1 MNNGV
6 RGRSGPQQLQAVF
19 FDWAGT
25 TIDFGS
31 RAPTEVFL
39 EVFRRREVEITP
51 AEARGPMGMAKRDHL
66 AAIAALPRVAE
77 AWQARYGSPPAG
89 LDVQQMYDEFLPLQ
103 YEVLKRGSELIPGV
117 VPVVEE
123 CRRRGLKIGSS
134 TGYTRELM
142 QLVAPIAAKQ
152 GYAPDV
158 IVCPDEVRKGRPAPW
173 LNFRVA
179 EILDVYPLETVV
191 VVDDT
196 PVGIQ
201 AGLNA
206 GAWTV
211 AISETGNA
219 MGLSEREVSELPSR
233 EMQSRL
239 DAISSDFLACG
250 AHFVIRSVADL
261 PEVLDQITTR
271 LATMEKM
278 KNSNRG

>member
-6 RGRSGPQQLQAVF
+6 RGRLRARQLQAVF

-25 TIDFGS
+25 TIDYGS

-51 AEARGPMGMAKRDHL
+51 AEARGPMGMAKLDHL

-77 AWQARYGSPPAG
+77 AWRDRYGSLPTR
-89 LDVQQMYDEFLPLQ
+89 LDIQQMYDEFLPLQ
-103 YEVLKRGSELIPGV
+103 YEVLKRGSEVIPGV
-117 VPVVEE
+117 VQVVEE

-142 QLVAPIAAKQ
+142 ELVAPIAAQQ

-158 IVCPDEVRKGRPAPW
+158 IACPDEVRQGRPAPW

-179 EILDVYPLETVV
+179 EVLDVYPLDTVV

-211 AISETGNA
+211 AISESGNA
-219 MGLSEREVSELPSR
+219 MGLSEGEVAQLSADER
-233 EMQSRL
+233 QSRL
-239 DAISSDFLACG
+239 DAIATDFRDGG
-250 AHFVIRSVADL
+250 AHYVIRSVAGL
-261 PEVLDQITTR
+261 PEVLDQITAR
-271 LATMEKM
+271 LAGR
-278 KNSNRG
+278 SS